1 MIEVELP
8 DGRIAEFPDGTSPDV
23 MRNAVRKLTGWKPA
37 DAPKQGTPPEFRPGI
52 DGPVPPPRADAPQ
65 TQPAQRET
73 GLVEQTGIGT
83 REGVAM
89 GLGFP
94 VDAVAS
100 AINGIPRTI
109 SAATGQPMA
118 DWISNPI
125 GGSESINQAFDA
137 VLPERVDPQTGGQR
151 FARRIGQEVGAA
163 AVPLAGSVGKV
174 RTAADLA
181 RVAVPQVVSAVTGG
195 AVAQIAREIAPDS
208 VAAEIV
214 GQVVGSLAGGALASR
229 LVGSGAPK
237 APTTSDL
244 EDQADALYQKG
255 DVRPG
260 ADQSSVASFQQNID
274 GVLRSEN
281 LVTPAGRNLA
291 DGNVKKFLDVIEDYQ
306 GNQMTP
312 RQMQTARKFL
322 TDAAASSDP
331 SDRRIGTILLKKFDA
346 WRNAAVPEY
355 KAADQLYGRMKRAK
369 DVDWRIEKAE
379 NRAASTGTGG
389 NAVNAMRQNI
399 RQILD
404 NPAARRGYSADEI
417 KAMEAIVRG
426 DTATNA
432 ARLVGRL
439 SPTSGAI
446 PLMANIVGVGV
457 DPLIGTAIMGLG
469 AGAKGIA
476 EMRTQGQINAL
487 AELIRN
493 GGALSRAGVTPGQ
506 NALGALA
513 YRAGATYAPR

>member
-1 MIEVELP
+1 MADYDQIMRAL
-8 DGRIAEFPDGTSPDV
+8 
-23 MRNAVRKLTGWKPA
+23 RNAHAAG
-37 DAPKQGTPPEFRPGI
+37 DAAAAKRLAAMAKAAKASQPKSDAQPGYRPGI

-65 TQPAQRET
+65 TQPVQRET
-73 GLVEQTGIGT
+73 GIVEQAGIGT

-94 VDAVAS
+94 VDALAS
-100 AINGIPRTI
+100 AINGIPRTVN
-109 SAATGQPMA
+109 AVAGTQLG
-118 DWISNPI
+118 DWVTNPV
-125 GGSESINQAFDA
+125 GGSQSINQVFDA
-137 VLPERVDPQTGGQR
+137 VLPEKVDPQTTGQR
-151 FARRIGQEVGAA
+151 FARRIGQEVGAT
-163 AVPLAGSVGKV
+163 AVPLAGSATKAQTMADVG
-174 RTAADLA
+174 RTAATQIA
-181 RVAVPQVVSAVTGG
+181 SAVGGGAGAQVAREVAPDSLAAEITGQVIGGLAGG
-195 AVAQIAREIAPDS
+195 AVA
-208 VAAEIV
+208 
-214 GQVVGSLAGGALASR
+214 GR
-229 LVGSGAPK
+229 LVAPKGPGAPSVQTLEQK
-237 APTTSDL
+237 AADL
-244 EDQADALYQKG
+244 YAKG
-255 DVRPG
+255 EARPG
-260 ADQSSVASFQQNID
+260 ADPQSVSRFSQRIG
-274 GVLRSEN
+274 GVLQAES
-281 LVTPAGRNLA
+281 LVTPTGRNLA
-291 DGNVKKFLDVIEDYQ
+291 DGNVRKFLDVIDDFQ
-306 GNQMTP
+306 GQPMTP
-312 RQMQTARKFL
+312 REMQNARKFL

-331 SDRRIGTILLKKFDA
+331 SDRRVGMLLLKEFDD
-346 WRNAAVPEY
+346 WRNAAVPEF
-355 KAADQLYGRMKRAK
+355 KAADQIYGRMKRAK

-404 NPAARRGYSADEI
+404 NPAARRGYSAEEI

-493 GGALSRAGVTPGQ
+493 GGPVAP
-506 NALGALA
+506 NALAGISSDMRNALA
-513 YRAGATYAPR
+513 YRAGVTSAQ

>member
-1 MIEVELP
+1 MADYDQIMKAL
-8 DGRIAEFPDGTSPDV
+8 
-23 MRNAVRKLTGWKPA
+23 RNAHAAGDTAAAKRLAAMATAAKPK
-37 DAPKQGTPPEFRPGI
+37 APEQQAMPAGMEGFMQ
-52 DGPVPPPRADAPQ
+52 PPRADAPQ
-65 TQPAQRET
+65 TQPVQRET
-73 GLVEQTGIGT
+73 GIVEQTGIGT

-118 DWISNPI
+118 DWISNPV
-125 GGSESINQAFDA
+125 GGSDSINRAFDA

-163 AVPLAGSVGKV
+163 AVPLAGTVGKAK
-174 RTAADLA
+174 TGADLA
-181 RVAVPQVVSAVTGG
+181 RIAVPQVASAVGSGVG
-195 AVAQIAREIAPDS
+195 AQTAREVMPDS
-208 VAAEIV
+208 VAAEIA
-214 GQVVGSLAGGALASR
+214 GQVIGGAAAGSLASR
-229 LVGSGAPK
+229 LTAPR
-237 APTTSDL
+237 APQAPSTADL
-244 EDQADALYQKG
+244 EAQASNLYQRG

-260 ADQSSVASFQQNID
+260 ADPSSVASFQQSID
-274 GVLRSEN
+274 GVLRGEN
-281 LVTPAGRNLA
+281 LVTPTGRNLA

-331 SDRRIGTILLKKFDA
+331 SDRRIGTLLLKEFDA

-404 NPAARRGYSADEI
+404 NPAARRGYSAEEI
-417 KAMEAIVRG
+417 RAMEAIVRG
-426 DTATNA
+426 DKTTNA
-432 ARLVGRL
+432 MRLAGRL

-446 PLMANIVGVGV
+446 PLMANIAGVGMN
-457 DPLIGTAIMGLG
+457 PLIGTLVMGAG
-469 AGAKGIA
+469 AGAKGLA
-476 EMRTQGQINAL
+476 ELRTQGQINAL

-493 GGALSRAGVTPGQ
+493 GAPMPNALSRQGNVA
-506 NALGALA
+506 NALA
-513 YRAGATYAPR
+513 YRTGITAAQQ